1 MGLKEILEFRR
12 AVRNFSNTE
21 QIDTARVRQCLELA
35 QLAPSSSNMQLYE
48 FYHITDKN
56 TLQSIAKACLGQSAA
71 TSAQEMVVFVT
82 RQDLVRQR
90 DKTMLAFEQENIAR
104 NSPPEKQEK
113 RLKQWKIYY
122 GTLIPI
128 MYCHFF
134 GLLGLLRKTIMLVIS
149 IFRPTPLYVSECDM
163 RTVVHKS
170 CGLAAQTFMLAM
182 AEQGYDTCPMEGFDS
197 RRIKRLL
204 HLPYGAQI
212 NLVVA
217 CGIRTAEGI
226 WGNRNRLPFS
236 DIYRT
241 I

>member
-90 DKTMLAFEQENIAR
+90 AKTMLAFEQENIAH

-122 GTLIPI
+122 GTLIPDNVLP
-128 MYCHFF
+128 F
-134 GLLGLLRKTIMLVIS
+134 LRATWAS
-149 IFRPTPLYVSECDM
+149 TQNNYARY
-163 RTVVHKS
+163 
-170 CGLAAQTFMLAM
+170 Q
-182 AEQGYDTCPMEGFDS
+182 
-197 RRIKRLL
+197 
-204 HLPYGAQI
+204 HLPTDSSLHI
-212 NLVVA
+212 
-217 CGIRTAEGI
+217 
-226 WGNRNRLPFS
+226 
-236 DIYRT
+236 
-241 I
+241 